1 MEEEELAALRHWGEG
16 LRLDAREEVRA
27 AGKAIAL
34 LCEEVDRLELAL
46 WHAKTYRAEEDAA
59 VDGAPD
65 DLTFVPAL
73 RRRLRLR
80 SRR

>member
-1 MEEEELAALRHWGEG
+1 MEEEQLAALRQWGEG
-16 LRLDAREEVRA
+16 LRSDAREEVRA

-46 WHAKTYRAEEDAA
+46 WHAKTYREDEDAA
-59 VDGAPD
+59 IDVAPD

-73 RRRLRLR
+73 RRRLRLWSPR
-80 SRR
+80 